1 MKYPY
6 IGESQFTGSEVLLA
20 SRSNGFRLD
29 VENAE
34 YCNDWDETVF
44 KNITREYLTNTYG
57 KVESQEHADF
67 IVELAKVN
75 GFEVIEDYES
85 GIMWFNCDRDTLDFY
100 RDKNIANNDGEKQI
114 TIPMPPKCDDVK
126 PILTAEI
133 THDSIKAKDSE
144 GNEVKPSYKSKS
156 SVKDAEA
163 SIIITDTTPTVND
176 CVVDRDFHP
185 TPLNNGDNLL
195 FGGEDKCK
203 EWPCVGEEVT
213 FKHTKWNV
221 AAKYNHM
228 LMLVTHDDCGFAL
241 ACKNDLQ
248 KPKTPEE
255 ELRDEILSVWSNNP
269 CRDSIIDA
277 LISNYNITKK
287 PQ

>member
-67 IVELAKVN
+67 IVELAGN
-75 GFEVIEDYES
+75 AGFELNPNY
-85 GIMWFNCDRDTLDFY
+85 
-100 RDKNIANNDGEKQI
+100 KDGEYFYISTTRYGFSSEKFCRLDGAKQI
-114 TIPMPPKCDDVK
+114 TIPIPPKCD
-126 PILTAEI
+126 E
-133 THDSIKAKDSE
+133 S
-144 GNEVKPSYKSKS
+144 
-156 SVKDAEA
+156 
-163 SIIITDTTPTVND
+163 
-176 CVVDRDFHP
+176 
-185 TPLNNGDNLL
+185 LNNGDNLL

-255 ELRDEILSVWSNNP
+255 ELRDDIFQSSGIRSRDGGAESAKEVAGFLLSK
-269 CRDSIIDA
+269 
-277 LISNYNITKK
+277 YNITKK